1 MRACFAAAPL
11 PVACTGV
18 APKVL
23 LGVTLGP
30 QDICR
35 FWEQLLGL
43 LVLDTFGMVGAD
55 RGGALTLPWLLVTG
69 PDVLTV

>member
-18 APKVL
+18 APQVR

-30 QDICR
+30 HEICL
-35 FWEQLLGL
+35 FWEQLAGL
-43 LVLDTFGMVGAD
+43 FVLDFFAGAD
-55 RGGALTLPWLLVTG
+55 RVGPLALA
-69 PDVLTV
+69 